1 MRLFSV
7 ENLSDINGVIQNFDL
22 TINPGE
28 VCYIICENGIG
39 KVLFEILCGYKLPS
53 CGNIYLE
60 QKKWLE
66 LNEDARCILN
76 RNTFGIASVTL
87 PLINEMTIEENI
99 AISGLLDGDTGNPL
113 ETARIFHIEHLLKK
127 YPLDL
132 TYMERL
138 RCICARAFYN
148 QKRIVVVHDI
158 FIKLHEKSELSLILY
173 KTAKALNV
181 AVICINED
189 NEYSYAICDILYKY
203 LPAKKSFSIL
213 DYRM

>member
-7 ENLSDINGVIQNFDL
+7 ENLSDKNRVIQDFNL

-28 VCYIICENGIG
+28 VCYIFCEKGVGEI
-39 KVLFEILCGYKLPS
+39 LFEILCGYQLPN
-53 CGNIYLE
+53 CGSIYLE

-87 PLINEMTIEENI
+87 PLINEITIQENI
-99 AISGLLDGDTGNPL
+99 AISGLLDGNFSDPL
-113 ETARIFHIEHLLKK
+113 ITARIFHIEHFLKK
-127 YPLDL
+127 SPLDL

-148 QKRIVVVHDI
+148 QKKIVVVHDV
-158 FIKLHEKSELSLILY
+158 FLKLKEKSELSLILY
-173 KTAKALNV
+173 KAAKSLDV

-189 NEYSYAICDILYKY
+189 KEYSYAICDILYKY
-203 LPAKKSFSIL
+203 ISEKKTFSVL
-213 DYRM
+213 DYRI